1 MKFQAS
7 IHGIDLEKEMKKK
20 GVDIME
26 PQHDKVTKVESFK
39 FGDPEDY
46 KDMPMAEREALTE
59 KMKKKYKAWAGDT
72 CLDAV
77 EKRG

>member
-26 PQHDKVTKVESFK
+26 PQHDKVTKVESC
-39 FGDPEDY
+39 
-46 KDMPMAEREALTE
+46 RR
-59 KMKKKYKAWAGDT
+59 
-72 CLDAV
+72 CL
-77 EKRG
+77 KGRWTRTS